1 MARYTDESRER
12 VRDAV
17 DFAEIV
23 GARTEL
29 KRAGVQRLQGL
40 CPFHEERTPSFGI
53 DPVEKVYY
61 CFGCSAGGDVFRFV
75 METEGLDFGAALE
88 SLAERYNVQLERET
102 EDPREAERRQRRERL
117 YALLERTAAYYVRV
131 LWESPEA
138 AFARE
143 YLEQRGLRE
152 DALRAYRVGYA
163 PDAYDR
169 VLLGSQRAGYSTDEL
184 LAAGLIQPSRG
195 RAGYIDRF
203 RGRVTFPLTDVK
215 GHVLGFG
222 ARAMKPDQQPKY
234 LNTSD
239 GEIFH
244 KSQVVYG
251 QDMARA
257 AAARA
262 GRVVLVE
269 GYTDVIAL
277 HQAGVPEVVAQMG
290 TALTDAQINAVA
302 KLAPK
307 ALFCQDPDRAG
318 QESVARGIA
327 ALRGVNADRTTRGVE
342 FRIVRLPA
350 KQDPADVVQ
359 HSGADAMRE
368 LLAKAVE
375 IERFEVERAL
385 EQPDASRDDMLAM
398 TTPLIASLPA
408 SVLREDLIQLVA
420 NRLGIRPEVIMEV
433 VRGASAAPRP
443 RPRGTG
449 ASARGTATGA
459 TANRGAA
466 ADAIATGHP
475 RRRRSRSTR
484 ARRSSAA
491 SAARRPSSPTASRCR
506 SRATRAWPTSTSTT
520 TSPRPRP
527 ARPPRTSAAGCARPT
542 PTCPRATRTSRASWP
557 SSPSRR
563 TGSRRRPRSSSSRRS
578 SSSCTGSSAASPRP
592 GCPATRAASGRS
604 RPSANECGTSSGIS
618 SAEQH
623 FSVRHTN

>member
-1 MARYTDESRER
+1 MPRYTDESRER

-29 KRAGVQRLQGL
+29 KRSGVQRLQGL

-102 EDPREAERRQRRERL
+102 EDPREAERRERRERL

-131 LWESPEA
+131 LWEAPEA

-152 DALRAYRVGYA
+152 DALRAYRVGFA

-169 VLLGSQRAGYSTDEL
+169 VLLGSQKAGYSTDEL

-239 GEIFH
+239 GELFH

-327 ALRGVNADRTTRGVE
+327 ALRGVNSERTTRGVE

-359 HSGADAMRE
+359 LAGADAMRE

-433 VRGASAAPRP
+433 VRGASAAPAPAPSWNGGERP
-443 RPRGTG
+443 WNGDRRDGKPWRGG
-449 ASARGTATGA
+449 GRD
-459 TANRGAA
+459 RY
-466 ADAIATGHP
+466 
-475 RRRRSRSTR
+475 
-484 ARRSSAA
+484 
-491 SAARRPSSPTASRCR
+491 
-506 SRATRAWPTSTSTT
+506 
-520 TSPRPRP
+520 
-527 ARPPRTSAAGCARPT
+527 RPPASP
-542 PTCPRATRTSRASWP
+542 PEPVDPRAAFVRRERSEEAFLSYCIAMPEQGDARLTNVDIDDYF
-557 SSPSRR
+557 SS
-563 TGSRRRPRSSSSRRS
+563 
-578 SSSCTGSSAASPRP
+578 
-592 GCPATRAASGRS
+592 PATRKAAAHIRGRLRSPNANLPQGDEDLARLVAKLTVEAHRLEATPAKLELEALQLELHRLERRISEARLSGD
-604 RPSANECGTSSGIS
+604 TSGVGALA
-618 SAEQH
+618 AERERVRDEFRH
-623 FSVRHTN
+623 KFS

>member
-1 MARYTDESRER
+1 
-12 VRDAV
+12 
-17 DFAEIV
+17 
-23 GARTEL
+23 
-29 KRAGVQRLQGL
+29 
-40 CPFHEERTPSFGI
+40 
-53 DPVEKVYY
+53 
-61 CFGCSAGGDVFRFV
+61 

-102 EDPREAERRQRRERL
+102 EDPREAERRERRERL

-277 HQAGVPEVVAQMG
+277 HQAGVPETVAQMG
-290 TALTDAQINAVA
+290 TALTDAQINAMA

-327 ALRGVNADRTTRGVE
+327 ALRGVNVRQAHDARRRVPDRPAALQAGPGGRRPARG
-342 FRIVRLPA
+342 RGRDA
-350 KQDPADVVQ
+350 RAARQGAWRSSASRS
-359 HSGADAMRE
+359 SGRSSS
-368 LLAKAVE
+368 
-375 IERFEVERAL
+375 RT
-385 EQPDASRDDMLAM
+385 PSRDDMLADDDAADRLAAGERAARGSD
-398 TTPLIASLPA
+398 PARRQPARAS
-408 SVLREDLIQLVA
+408 
-420 NRLGIRPEVIMEV
+420 RPEVVMEV
-433 VRGASAAPRP
+433 R
-443 RPRGTG
+443 
-449 ASARGTATGA
+449 ARRE
-459 TANRGAA
+459 RGAA
-466 ADAIATGHP
+466 ARRVPALERGRAPVERRPARRQAVARRRTRSLPATGAAAGAGRP
-475 RRRRSRSTR
+475 
-484 ARRSSAA
+484 ARG
-491 SAARRPSSPTASRCR
+491 
-506 SRATRAWPTSTSTT
+506 
-520 TSPRPRP
+520 
-527 ARPPRTSAAGCARPT
+527 ARPPRAQRGGLPLLLHRDARARASARLADVDIDDYFSSPATRKAAAHIRGRLRSPERQPAR
-542 PTCPRATRTSRASWP
+542 RATRTSRASWP
-557 SSPSRR
+557 SSRSRR

-578 SSSCTGSSAASPRP
+578 SSTCTGSSATSPRP
-592 GCPATRAASGRS
+592 ACPATRAASARS
-604 RPSANECGTSSGIS
+604 RPSAEACSTRSGIGS
-618 SAEQH
+618 PEQH